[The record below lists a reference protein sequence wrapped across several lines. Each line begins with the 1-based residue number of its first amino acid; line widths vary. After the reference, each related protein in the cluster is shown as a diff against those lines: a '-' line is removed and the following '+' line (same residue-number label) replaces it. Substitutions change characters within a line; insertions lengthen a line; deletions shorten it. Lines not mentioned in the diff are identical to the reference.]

1 MPRYK
6 IRWSTD
12 RESGALP
19 ETYPNKVEA
28 FRCARAW
35 KRDRVA
41 TEPYERRKEARRE
54 YQWDVV
60 VAEPSKGALG

>member
-1 MPRYK
+1 MSRYK

-12 RESGALP
+12 HESGALS
-19 ETYPNKVEA
+19 EIYPNKVEA

-35 KRDRVA
+35 KREMVA
-41 TEPYERRKEARRE
+41 TEPYERRKEAGRE

-60 VAEPSKGALG
+60 VAEPGEGALR

>member
-6 IRWSTD
+6 IKWSTD
-12 RESGALP
+12 HANGALP
-19 ETYPNKVEA
+19 EIYPNKVEA

-35 KRDRVA
+35 KREMVA
-41 TEPYERRKEARRE
+41 TEPYARRKEARRE

-60 VAEPSKGALG
+60 VVEPGEGTL